1 MGGNQGLDL
10 GYYLDMNTHVLSQT
24 HILKHNPQGNRHA
37 NVGSLGGEGHEDP
50 TPINGINTLQRDPR
64 EAALIFY
71 PERMHEPCV
80 RRRNSQELYLMALGA
95 WVSRLPGL

>member
-1 MGGNQGLDL
+1 MCSLKL
-10 GYYLDMNTHVLSQT
+10 T
-24 HILKHNPQGNRHA
+24 LKHNPRGNRHA

-50 TPINGINTLQRDPR
+50 TPMKGVSTLQR

-80 RRRNSQELYLMALGA
+80 RHRNSQELYLMALRA
-95 WVSRLPGL
+95 WVSRIPEL